1 MDKNRLYTFLV
12 DFRGGTYCT
21 QVNAD
26 SLDKSLYNWIEKLKV
41 EKSEIK
47 YLGDKIIKQ
56 LESEIR
62 NPDNKPVLL
71 TGLINIWFTIY
82 STRIGNFEV
91 YIIQTEK

>member
-1 MDKNRLYTFLV
+1 MVVNNLYTFHV

-21 QVNAD
+21 QVIAENVSE
-26 SLDKSLYNWIEKLKV
+26 SLCKWIERLRI
-41 EKSEIK
+41 EKNGIK

-56 LESEIR
+56 LEDEIR

-71 TGLINIWFTIY
+71 TGLINIWCTLY
-82 STRIGNFEV
+82 STRKGNFWV